1 VEKVISEFRIV
12 ETDDGY
18 RIEIKGDKE
27 AIKATMRGFPF
38 RHGHR
43 GPGHF
48 FFIYQSTILP
58 TNLPIADLQ
67 ILDVRGK
74 VVKKRQSGSR
84 A

>member
-1 VEKVISEFRIV
+1 MENVISEFRIV

-27 AIKATMRGFPF
+27 AIKAVTRGFPF

-48 FFIYQSTILP
+48 FFGRHAKRAMGFCGP
-58 TNLPIADLQ
+58 WMMEEAGP
-67 ILDVRGK
+67 DVE
-74 VVKKRQSGSR
+74 SD
-84 A
+84 AAEA

>member
-1 VEKVISEFRIV
+1 MENVISEFRIV

-27 AIKATMRGFPF
+27 AIKAATRGFPF

-48 FFIYQSTILP
+48 FFGRH
-58 TNLPIADLQ
+58 A
-67 ILDVRGK
+67 R
-74 VVKKRQSGSR
+74 R
-84 A
+84 AMACFGPWMVGEAGQAKPDAESDAAEA